1 MLGDIQDVYPGDVRG
16 FHQRGESSPIL
27 RVLGG
32 AGADAVSV
40 WRSVCRL
47 GGFLG
52 DGGAGGLLVGDG
64 FVLGAGGEQRVS
76 LGRGG
81 VCHEW
86 AAGIAVQAWTAGCS
100 PIRGHPRRCRR
111 KAPSTGRT
119 ATTPAPS
126 SPVES
131 SALSSLTPAPRLA
144 RCHLP
149 SWPTAGLGKPGIC
162 APSTARYGCG
172 GPGGLVTV
180 ELADMLPTAMMT
192 SSSGSPLP
200 ARTRVPS
207 RKPSCC
213 TRTPSGIWAS
223 PVATPA

>member
-1 MLGDIQDVYPGDVRG
+1 M
-16 FHQRGESSPIL
+16 SIL
-27 RVLGG
+27 
-32 AGADAVSV
+32 ATFAVSINEV
-40 WRSVCRL
+40 KAAPSDGCWAGWCGRGVGLAVSLSPRWFPC
-47 GGFLG
+47 

-81 VCHEW
+81 SATSGRPE
-86 AAGIAVQAWTAGCS
+86 S
-100 PIRGHPRRCRR
+100 PSRPGRPGVPHIRGHPRRCRR
-111 KAPSTGRT
+111 KAPSTGRA

-131 SALSSLTPAPRLA
+131 SALSSLTSAPRLA

-149 SWPTAGLGKPGIC
+149 SWPTAGLGKPRIC

-223 PVATPA
+223 PVATRRKPGNG